1 MAKTHEMDL
10 CEGSLWKKILIFS
23 IPLMFS
29 NILQVLFNMSD
40 VAVVGKFAGP
50 IALGAVGSTS
60 ILVTLFTGLLIGLA
74 SGVNA
79 LTALYIGSKSEKDV
93 RETVHTAAI
102 LCLSAGVLICVLGI
116 LFTRPV
122 LTLMH
127 TKEELIDG
135 AVLYLR
141 LYLLGMPALAVFN
154 FGNAVLSAIGD
165 TKKPLIYLSIAGALN
180 ILLNLFFVIVCKID
194 VAGVAIATVISQ
206 VISVFLVMRC
216 LLRFDGAAKISFRQ
230 IRLYR
235 SEAVQMMQIGL
246 PAGLQ
251 SMLFNISNVMVQS
264 AVNSFGADV
273 VAANTASGN
282 IGNFTYTAQNSVYHA
297 AITFTSQNLGAR
309 RYDRID
315 RIFWGSCAAVCIIG
329 VPLSL
334 LSTVFGPQLL
344 SIYVSADDPA
354 RDAVIAMGM
363 IRTYY
368 VTTPY
373 FLCGIMEV
381 CCGMVRGLGK
391 SWLPMFVTGIGACLS
406 RIIWIYTIFQVHHTP
421 EVLYSSYPM
430 SWILTLSMHAV
441 CFFVIYRRYER
452 KLAGNTPAA
461 T

>member
-165 TKKPLIYLSIAGALN
+165 TKRPLYYLSMAGVIN
-180 ILLNLFFVIVCKID
+180 VILNLFFVIVCKMD
-194 VAGVAIATVISQ
+194 VAGVAVASITSQYISAA
-206 VISVFLVMRC
+206 LVLRLLFTTTENYGLKPAC
-216 LLRFDGAAKISFRQ
+216 LKISPEKTGRILRIGIPSAFQ
-230 IRLYR
+230 YAIFAIANLF
-235 SEAVQMMQIGL
+235 VQTG
-246 PAGLQ
+246 
-251 SMLFNISNVMVQS
+251 
-264 AVNSFGADV
+264 VNSFDHVMVEGNSA
-273 VAANTASGN
+273 AANADPLVYDMMAA
-282 IGNFTYTAQNSVYHA
+282 FYTACASFIAQNYGAQKKDRIRNSFLICLLYSFTAGLILGVSLYLLGHPFLSL
-297 AITFTSQNLGAR
+297 FTSDA
-309 RYDRID
+309 
-315 RIFWGSCAAVCIIG
+315 
-329 VPLSL
+329 
-334 LSTVFGPQLL
+334 
-344 SIYVSADDPA
+344 
-354 RDAVIAMGM
+354 AVIAAGKK
-363 IRTYY
+363 R
-368 VTTPY
+368 
-373 FLCGIMEV
+373 LSIMALSYCV
-381 CCGMVRGLGK
+381 SAFMDNTIAASRGLGK
-391 SWLPMFVTGIGACLS
+391 TILPTIIVILGSCVF
-406 RIIWIYTIFQVHHTP
+406 RIIWVYTVFAYFHTIQS
-421 EVLYSSYPM
+421 LYLLYVF
-430 SWILTLSMHAV
+430 SWGITAIAEFA
-441 CFFVIYRRYER
+441 CFIHIYRRLQIR
-452 KLAGNTPAA
+452 Q
-461 T
+461 